1 MLYSSRF
8 LREVELFIEDYK
20 LEYFNFF
27 HYVYEQLKNAPE
39 KVKAVIQSLEND
51 SIVECKDSY
60 EKLIEYYSEKNN
72 FKNICDGIEGMNVK
86 YKHKGLMLSNYNI
99 DAWLEF
105 VFSCLKQFL
114 TLNNIEIGKDY
125 DDIKLFTVSKFN
137 GILDPEK
144 THLSI
149 INSFNYD
156 VISWTNQQDRT
167 KTLKT
172 YNSKEYRIKFFFNK
186 NQITQRVNL
195 FKKFKNYTSYDLA
208 NIVEI
213 IYPPHNIHRKYQIDN

>member
-1 MLYSSRF
+1 
-8 LREVELFIEDYK
+8 
-20 LEYFNFF
+20 
-27 HYVYEQLKNAPE
+27 
-39 KVKAVIQSLEND
+39 
-51 SIVECKDSY
+51 
-60 EKLIEYYSEKNN
+60 
-72 FKNICDGIEGMNVK
+72 
-86 YKHKGLMLSNYNI
+86 MLSNYNI

-195 FKKFKNYTSYDLA
+195 FKQFKNYTSYDLA